1 MKNNVENR
9 DQAVQILQEIGC
21 KLYERGLVNGAEGN
35 ISLRAGDGT
44 VYISARGS
52 RLGALRP
59 EDVAHI
65 TTAGEALEPG
75 PEPTSEYLLHT
86 LVYQEYPELQVVLH
100 THSAHATAVAV
111 NRENVPPLI
120 DEMTILLGGG
130 IEVAPYAP
138 PGSPELA
145 RGAADGLRERKG
157 VLLANHGVVVG
168 GADPTDA
175 LKLAELVEQACRVFL
190 LAKGGGAV
198 HTIPE
203 QAFARQREIYQKKRG
218 R

>member
-1 MKNNVENR
+1 MKNAENR
-9 DQAVQILQEIGC
+9 EQAVETLKKIGQT
-21 KLYERGLVNGAEGN
+21 LYERGLVNAAEGN

-65 TTAGEALEPG
+65 TTGGQAVEPG

-86 LVYQEYPELQVVLH
+86 LVYESSPELRVVLH

-130 IEVAPYAP
+130 IDVAPYAP
-138 PGSPELA
+138 PGTPELA
-145 RGAADGLRERKG
+145 RGAAEGLRERKG
-157 VLLANHGVVVG
+157 VLLANHGAVVG
-168 GADPTDA
+168 GTDPADA

-198 HTIPE
+198 HAIPPE
-203 QAFARQREIYQKKRG
+203 AFERQREIYQKKRG

>member
-1 MKNNVENR
+1 MEKVENR
-9 DQAVQILQEIGC
+9 EQAVEVLQEIGRT
-21 KLYERGLVNGAEGN
+21 LYQRGLVNGAEGN

-65 TTAGEALEPG
+65 TTAGQSAEPG

-86 LVYQEYPELQVVLH
+86 LVYESCPELGVVLH
-100 THSAHATAVAV
+100 THSPHATAVAV

-130 IEVAPYAP
+130 IGVAPYAA
-138 PGSPELA
+138 PGTMELA
-145 RGAADGLRERKG
+145 QGAAQGLRERKG
-157 VLLANHGVVVG
+157 VLLANHGAVVG
-168 GADPTDA
+168 GTDPADA

-190 LAKGGGAV
+190 LAKGGGTV
-198 HTIPE
+198 HTIPPE
-203 QAFARQREIYQKKRG
+203 AFERQREIYEKKRG

>member
-1 MKNNVENR
+1 MENAENR
-9 DQAVQILQEIGC
+9 EQAVQTLQEIGRT
-21 KLYERGLVNGAEGN
+21 LYERGLVNAAEGN

-65 TTAGEALEPG
+65 TTAGQAVEPG

-86 LVYQEYPELQVVLH
+86 LVYESCPELRVVLH

-130 IEVAPYAP
+130 IDVAPYAP
-138 PGSPELA
+138 PGTAELA
-145 RGAADGLRERKG
+145 RGAAQGLRERKG
-157 VLLANHGVVVG
+157 VLLANHGAVVG
-168 GADPTDA
+168 GTDPADA

-190 LAKGGGAV
+190 LAKGGGTV
-198 HTIPE
+198 HAIPPE
-203 QAFARQREIYQKKRG
+203 AFERQREIYQKKRG